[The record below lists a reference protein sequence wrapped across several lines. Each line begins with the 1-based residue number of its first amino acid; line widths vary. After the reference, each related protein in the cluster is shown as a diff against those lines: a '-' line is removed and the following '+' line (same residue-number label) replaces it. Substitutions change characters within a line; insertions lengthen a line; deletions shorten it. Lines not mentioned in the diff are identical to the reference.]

1 MASQRGLS
9 GINNANNR
17 KAQAGNAAA
26 QNIQRQ
32 ARSMFQAVSSLTNS
46 QLTICAPRM
55 PTTMVSWLSD
65 TSLPLT
71 EAGATSAIY
80 IGDNPEAMPIAMPP
94 KKRITRNG
102 VNVSNAPVP

>member
-1 MASQRGLS
+1 
-9 GINNANNR
+9 
-17 KAQAGNAAA
+17 
-26 QNIQRQ
+26 
-32 ARSMFQAVSSLTNS
+32 
-46 QLTICAPRM
+46 
-55 PTTMVSWLSD
+55 MVSWLSD

-80 IGDNPEAMPIAMPP
+80 IGDSPEAMPIAMPP